1 MNSPDA
7 PNSLVEQI
15 ESYEPL
21 IVSNDRHTFIRPA
34 AGLGPSRFSPES
46 YLQKCPLAVL
56 DEETVQL
63 VQVLRLHQSIDHTQS
78 ATGSA
83 ALLRSLMQPSTNLP
97 YIAAKQE
104 ALQEIAANDSLRRSL
119 TDCIGEFSQ
128 GEAALYKFFNKGI
141 YALFP
146 YPDINQVR
154 ETMGR
159 ISRLIKALPV
169 VESAYLQALVARL
182 RAYPGSTIDQMMRG
196 AIYKTMAG
204 LQSAGEVSALMP
216 KVKFTPRR
224 FTLWLLAGPLV
235 ALAPHIQD
243 KIGLEQ
249 LLPPMVAHIGYAWTG
264 IHLLYS
270 LFFKPAKDTFNF
282 IEPFREK
289 CIADGLFNRMI
300 DAFGMIDELL
310 SGDTFARE
318 TAQAVVLPQVTAE
331 RHHSFEATGLTNP
344 VLASE
349 DKAFVPNDV
358 HLQGVRLTF
367 ISGPNSGGKT
377 TICKS
382 IAQNQLLAQA
392 GGYVLAEK
400 ATINIADLIRYQAP
414 KFDGLQDDEGRFGT
428 ELARTRDIFFATSP
442 QSLVILDE
450 LAEGTTY
457 EERMEASQGI
467 MGDFFTIG
475 NNTVL
480 VTHNHSLVDRF
491 MGEEKGQCLMTEF
504 NGHAPT
510 YRIVNGISR
519 VSHAERIAEKINFS
533 SEDRRR
539 YLVEK
544 GYALHQQG

>member
-1 MNSPDA
+1 MNSPDVKS
-7 PNSLVEQI
+7 SLAEQI
-15 ESYEPL
+15 ECFEPL
-21 IVSNDRHTFIRPA
+21 IATNDRHTFIRQSTGLIPA
-34 AGLGPSRFSPES
+34 QFLPEE
-46 YLQKCPLAVL
+46 YLQNCPLAIL

-63 VQVLRLHQSIDHTQS
+63 IQVLPLHQAIDHTQS

-83 ALLRSLMQPSTNLP
+83 ALFRSLIQPSTNLT

-104 ALQEIAANDSLRRSL
+104 ALREIAANDSLSRSL
-119 TDCIGEFSQ
+119 TDCIREFNRGED
-128 GEAALYKFFNKGI
+128 ALYKFFNKGI

-154 ETMGR
+154 KTARR
-159 ISRLIKALPV
+159 ISRLIKALPA

-182 RAYPGSTIDQMMRG
+182 QAYPGSTIDQMMRG

-204 LQSAGEVSALMP
+204 LQSAEEVSAWTP

-224 FTLWLLAGPLV
+224 FTLGLLAGPLV
-235 ALAPHIQD
+235 ALAPHVQD
-243 KIGLEQ
+243 KVGLAGM
-249 LLPPMVAHIGYAWTG
+249 LPPLVAHIGYAWTG

-270 LFFKPAKDTFNF
+270 LFFKPARDTFNF
-282 IEPFREK
+282 IEPFRER
-289 CIADGLFNRMI
+289 CIGENVFNRAI
-300 DAFGMIDELL
+300 DAFGMLDELL
-310 SGDTFARE
+310 SFDTFARG
-318 TAQAVVLPQVTAE
+318 LPHAAILPRVTDE
-331 RHHSFEATGLTNP
+331 SHHTFGATGLRNP
-344 VLASE
+344 VLSVE
-349 DKAFVPNDV
+349 NNTFVPNDV
-358 HLQGVRLTF
+358 HLNGVRLTF

-392 GGYVLAEK
+392 GGYVLAEE
-400 ATINIADLIRYQAP
+400 ATINIADMIRYQAP

-457 EERMEASQGI
+457 EERMQASQGI

-504 NGHAPT
+504 NGHEPT

-519 VSHAERIAEKINFS
+519 VSHAESIAARINFS

-539 YLVEK
+539 YLTEK
-544 GYALHQQG
+544 GYA

>member
-1 MNSPDA
+1 MKSPDVQ
-7 PNSLVEQI
+7 NSLVEQI
-15 ESYEPL
+15 ECFEPL
-21 IVSNDRHTFIRPA
+21 IVTNDRHTFIRPA
-34 AGLGPSRFSPES
+34 AGLAPSRFFPES
-46 YLQKCPLAVL
+46 YLQKCPPAVL

-63 VQVLRLHQSIDHTQS
+63 VQVLQLHQAIDHTQS

-83 ALLRSLMQPSTNLP
+83 ALLRSFMQPSTNLP
-97 YIAAKQE
+97 YIVAKQE
-104 ALQEIAANDSLRRSL
+104 ALREIAANDSLRRAL
-119 TDCIGEFSQ
+119 ADCIAEFSR

-154 ETMGR
+154 ETARR
-159 ISRLIKALPV
+159 INRLIKALPA

-182 RAYPGSTIDQMMRG
+182 QAYPGSTIDQMMRG

-204 LQSAGEVSALMP
+204 LQSSEEVSALTP

-243 KIGLEQ
+243 KLGLAG
-249 LLPPMVAHIGYAWTG
+249 LLPPLVAHLGYAWTG

-289 CIADGLFNRMI
+289 CIADGIFNRMI

-318 TAQAVVLPQVTAE
+318 TAQAAVLPKVTAE
-331 RHHSFEATGLTNP
+331 KRHSFKAAGLTNP
-344 VLASE
+344 VLAVE

-382 IAQNQLLAQA
+382 IVQNQLLAQA
-392 GGYVLAEK
+392 GGYVLAKK
-400 ATINIADLIRYQAP
+400 ATINIADKICYQAP

-428 ELARTRDIFFATSP
+428 ELARTRDIFFSTSP

-457 EERMEASQGI
+457 EERMEASSGI
-467 MGDFFTIG
+467 MHDFHTIG

-480 VTHNHSLVDRF
+480 VTHNHSLVDRLV
-491 MGEEKGQCLMTEF
+491 GEEQGQSLMTEF
-504 NGHAPT
+504 SGNAPT
-510 YRIVNGISR
+510 YRIVPGISR

-544 GYALHQQG
+544 GYLF